1 MRRKRKFHS
10 TRTKWVKILIG
21 IEFLTFYS
29 NLTLILSE
37 EINQTSGIFLVIN
50 FDYNHFAGSHIPQKI
65 DYGLGDIF
73 IDLLAFANSHL
84 PTKCRIAYWIP
95 VSREFYSE
103 DMLPRHPCFEL
114 GFYFSDLDLF
124 KPCNQNQR
132 LP

>member
-1 MRRKRKFHS
+1 MLKSEHLFS
-10 TRTKWVKILIG
+10 
-21 IEFLTFYS
+21 FCLTIVSSY
-29 NLTLILSE
+29 NYAME
-37 EINQTSGIFLVIN
+37 IFLVIN
-50 FDYNHFAGSHIPQKI
+50 FDNNRFAGSHIPQKI

-114 GFYFSDLDLF
+114 GFYFSYMDLL
-124 KPCNQNQR
+124 KPCQ
-132 LP
+132 